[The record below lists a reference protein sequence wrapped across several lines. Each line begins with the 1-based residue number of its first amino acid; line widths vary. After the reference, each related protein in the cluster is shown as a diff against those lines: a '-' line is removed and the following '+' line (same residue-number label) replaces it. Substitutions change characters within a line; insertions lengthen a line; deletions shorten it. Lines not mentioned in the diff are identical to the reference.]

1 MKPDTLTLG
10 SLALGALG
18 GLGFDRIEVAL
29 AFGLVT
35 CVVWALA
42 CGKMEWL

>member
-10 SLALGALG
+10 SLALGALA
-18 GLGFDRIEVAL
+18 GLGFDRIEVVL
-29 AFGLVT
+29 AFSLVAG
-35 CVVWALA
+35 VVWALA